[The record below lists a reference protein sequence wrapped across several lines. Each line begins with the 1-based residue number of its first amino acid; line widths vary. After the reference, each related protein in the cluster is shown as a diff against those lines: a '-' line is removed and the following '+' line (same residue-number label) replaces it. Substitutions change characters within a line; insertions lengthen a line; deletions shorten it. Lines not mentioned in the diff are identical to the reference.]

1 MGEDLSQY
9 TPWRIAGRYFESCN
23 CDAIC
28 PCRMVD
34 GVEGGRSTHGI
45 CFGVLSWLIDEG
57 RAGDVELGGLAAAI
71 VCRYDDD
78 EPGSP
83 WSILVHVDA
92 RGDER
97 QQEALASILLGR
109 VGGDDV
115 LSLPW
120 VRKPSDLIGVEASPI
135 ELTTGAE
142 SHELRIGKKVDL
154 RAIRPVETVEV
165 VRCGIPGYDQPGLEY
180 VAEELKVDEAPFEW
194 ELEGNCAFAS
204 SFAYA
209 S

>member
-1 MGEDLSQY
+1 VDDLSQY

-28 PCRMVD
+28 PCRMID

-57 RAGDVELGGLAAAI
+57 RAGAVELEGLAAAL
-71 VCRYDDD
+71 VYRYADD
-78 EPGSP
+78 EAGSP
-83 WSILVHVDA
+83 WTVLVHVDA

-97 QQEALASILLGR
+97 QREALASVLLGR
-109 VGGDDV
+109 LGGDDV
-115 LSLPW
+115 LGLPW
-120 VRKPSDLIGVEASPI
+120 VRTPSDLIGVETSPI
-135 ELTTGAE
+135 ELTSGPE
-142 SHELRIGKKVDL
+142 GHELRVGRKVGA
-154 RAIRPVETVEV
+154 RAVRPVRTGEV
-165 VRCGIPGYDQPGLEY
+165 VRCGIPGYDEPGLEY
-180 VAEELKVDEAPFEW
+180 VADELTVDDAPFEW
-194 ELEGNCAFAS
+194 QLEGNCAFAS

>member
-97 QQEALASILLGR
+97 QREALASILLGL

-115 LSLPW
+115 LVFL
-120 VRKPSDLIGVEASPI
+120 
-135 ELTTGAE
+135 GAE
-142 SHELRIGKKVDL
+142 AERSDRGGGQSDRADDRRGKP
-154 RAIRPVETVEV
+154 RAEDRQEGRP
-165 VRCGIPGYDQPGLEY
+165 PGNPPG
-180 VAEELKVDEAPFEW
+180 
-194 ELEGNCAFAS
+194 
-204 SFAYA
+204 
-209 S
+209 

>member
-1 MGEDLSQY
+1 VGEDLSQY

-57 RAGDVELGGLAAAI
+57 RAGDVELAGLAAAL

-83 WSILVHVDA
+83 WTILVHVDG

-97 QQEALASILLGR
+97 QREALASILLGR
-109 VGGDDV
+109 LGGDDV
-115 LSLPW
+115 LGLPW
-120 VRKPSDLIGVEASPI
+120 VRKPNELVGVEISPI
-135 ELTTGAE
+135 ELTSGPE
-142 SHELRIGKKVDL
+142 GHELRVGTKIEA
-154 RAIRPVETVEV
+154 RAVRPVGTGED
-165 VRCGIPGYDQPGLEY
+165 VRCIIPGYRQPGTEY
-180 VAEELKVDEAPFEW
+180 VAEELTVDDAPFQW
-194 ELEGNCAFAS
+194 ELAGNCAFAS

>member
-34 GVEGGRSTHGI
+34 GNKGGRSTHGI

-57 RAGDVELGGLAAAI
+57 RAGDVELAGLAAAL

-83 WSILVHVDA
+83 WTFLVHVDA

-97 QQEALASILLGR
+97 QREALASILLGR
-109 VGGDDV
+109 LGGDDV
-115 LSLPW
+115 LALPW
-120 VRKPSDLIGVEASPI
+120 VRKPSELVRVETSPI
-135 ELTTGAE
+135 ELTTGPAG
-142 SHELRIGKKVDL
+142 HELRVGQKIEA
-154 RAIRPVETVEV
+154 RAVRPVGTGEV
-165 VRCGIPGYDQPGLEY
+165 VRCIIPGYHQPGTEY
-180 VAEELKVDEAPFEW
+180 VAEELAVDDTPFEW
-194 ELEGNCAFAS
+194 QLAGNCAFAS